1 MTSRPTLLVMAKAPR
16 VGVGKSRLAAD
27 VGRVE
32 AWRINRALHA
42 LTLRVAC
49 DPRWRTLLCVT
60 PDAATA
66 LDLPSVWP
74 RDLPRHAQGKGDLG
88 ARLARALARYRN
100 VAVIGTDCPGLTRAH
115 IAAAFAALKRTPFT
129 LGPARDGGFWL
140 LGARSGAA
148 AARAMGDVRWSTQH
162 AAADVERNL
171 GVGAVT
177 RIAQLADVDV
187 AADRRPRAL
196 SACPRPPPAV
206 SAWRGQDIQVCAGF

>member
-60 PDAATA
+60 PDAAIL
-66 LDLPSVWP
+66 LDLPGVWP
-74 RDLPRHAQGKGDLG
+74 RGLPRCAQGAGDLG
-88 ARLARALARYRN
+88 ARLARALTPLRK
-100 VAVIGTDCPGLTRAH
+100 VAVIGTDCPLLTRAH
-115 IAAAFAALKRTPFT
+115 IAAGFTALKRSPFV

-162 AAADVERNL
+162 AAADVVRNL
-171 GVGAVT
+171 GAGAVT
-177 RIAQLADVDV
+177 RLAQLQDVDV
-187 AADRRPRAL
+187 AADLRRER
-196 SACPRPPPAV
+196 
-206 SAWRGQDIQVCAGF
+206 